1 MSTPCQLGPRQP
13 GPRRP
18 DETRRV
24 AVDGHEVVSYDQLGC
39 GASAFPAS
47 ALSSAAW
54 NAWTLC

>member
-1 MSTPCQLGPRQP
+1 MSTPCQL

-24 AVDGHEVVSYDQLGC
+24 AVDGHEVVSHDQLGC

-47 ALSSAAW
+47 AL
-54 NAWTLC
+54 N